1 MLLNHRSLHP
11 ALGVAIEGV
20 DLRGELDA
28 ATLSQIQ
35 RTFYEN
41 GVVLF
46 RGQSLTESD
55 HVRFARRI
63 GELEIHFLK
72 QYLHP
77 QHPELLILSNVIE
90 NGKPIGAMDAGQYWH
105 TDLSYAAAPCFA
117 SILRSVK
124 APVENGVVLGDTL
137 FASMFAAYDALPA
150 TMQKRLAGLKAAHRY
165 GDRFKKTVA
174 NGAVRA
180 PLTKD
185 QRAVPDA
192 VHPVIRTHPVT
203 GRKCIYVNEGFTD
216 HIVGLPADESRS
228 LLDELF
234 EHATRP
240 GFIYRHKWQQGDLLM
255 WDNVSTQHNAIG
267 DYGTR
272 PRIMQKATVAGSIPF

>member
-124 APVENGVVLGDTL
+124 APVESGVVLGDTM
-137 FASMFAAYDALPA
+137 FSSMNRAYEALPEDL
-150 TMQKRLAGLKAAHRY
+150 THTLISTKA
-165 GDRFKKTVA
+165 
-174 NGAVRA
+174 
-180 PLTKD
+180 LT
-185 QRAVPDA
+185 
-192 VHPVIRTHPVT
+192 
-203 GRKCIYVNEGFTD
+203 
-216 HIVGLPADESRS
+216 S
-228 LLDELF
+228 
-234 EHATRP
+234 
-240 GFIYRHKWQQGDLLM
+240 
-255 WDNVSTQHNAIG
+255 
-267 DYGTR
+267 
-272 PRIMQKATVAGSIPF
+272 